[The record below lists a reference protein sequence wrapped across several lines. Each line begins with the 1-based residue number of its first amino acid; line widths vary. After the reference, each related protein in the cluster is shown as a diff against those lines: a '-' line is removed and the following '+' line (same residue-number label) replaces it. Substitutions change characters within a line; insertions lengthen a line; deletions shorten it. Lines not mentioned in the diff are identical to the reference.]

1 MEGKYGKVNME
12 GKYGKTLDFEC
23 TPGDMLFMG
32 KYGCR

>member
-1 MEGKYGKVNME
+1 MEIWKVNME
-12 GKYGKTLDFEC
+12 IWKYGKTLDFEC